1 MDETTRRDEPRDDHR
16 KVGSDAAETD
26 ERGTQNRPRDRG
38 TERPG
43 LTERERQERWPVG

>member
-1 MDETTRRDEPRDDHR
+1 MDERRRDEPREDQR
-16 KVGSDAAETD
+16 RAGSDGRD
-26 ERGTQNRPRDRG
+26 SDDRLDKNQPRERD

>member
-1 MDETTRRDEPRDDHR
+1 MDETTRRDEPRENHR
-16 KVGSDAAETD
+16 QVGSDARENG
-26 ERGTQNRPRDRG
+26 ERSEKNQPRERG